1 MRICS
6 RVERA
11 EMRQKEA
18 KKKKKILSQ
27 LLFNLLNY
35 GSVSKWRVSTNR
47 LHRKKRQKSLTKAA
61 LTWKKGGSCFSC
73 REKFDRLDLCLIHN
87 LLIYF
92 WFMVGSYLIHVWFM
106 FNLYATQQRT
116 GRGKAKGKSKVF
128 VGDWSGAR
136 PLFGMICAIA
146 RMNIKQMKAWEKKSS
161 AQDLSR
167 GFWKKG
173 HDLTSDL

>member
-47 LHRKKRQKSLTKAA
+47 LHKKKRQKSLTKAA

-106 FNLYATQQRT
+106 LDSCLIHMPRSSERGGELEANAKFSLAT
-116 GRGKAKGKSKVF
+116 GREPDLYLVWF
-128 VGDWSGAR
+128 V
-136 PLFGMICAIA
+136 
-146 RMNIKQMKAWEKKSS
+146 Q
-161 AQDLSR
+161 
-167 GFWKKG
+167 
-173 HDLTSDL
+173 